1 MIIQFK
7 TLYQHCIIKQKR
19 VAKCIPSNF
28 LSVDHF
34 LYAYILRD
42 RVVKIIMFSNCNITL
57 TNMTINHS
65 FIHAKTIELSMFHRV
80 WNPLKSSP
88 IYMYIYMEFQN
99 ICFQAFSYSSDKAEF
114 HLYHIRQYHD
124 IYDINI
130 NCNIPFN
137 V

>member
-42 RVVKIIMFSNCNITL
+42 MVVKIIMFSNCYITL
-57 TNMTINHS
+57 TNMTINYS
-65 FIHAKTIELSMFHRV
+65 FIHAKTMKLSMFHEFGTPL
-80 WNPLKSSP
+80 NPALSICIYIWSSK
-88 IYMYIYMEFQN
+88 IYASKLFLTAQIKLNFTCT
-99 ICFQAFSYSSDKAEF
+99 I
-114 HLYHIRQYHD
+114 
-124 IYDINI
+124 
-130 NCNIPFN
+130 
-137 V
+137 